1 MRLRAFAL
9 TFLLAACP
17 QACPAQGAPAK
28 PSIAVYFEPSPVAKS
43 YLEQLVDDLDAK
55 LAQSGK
61 YSVMD
66 RAQVEAALNAHQ
78 LAPHGEAVPTT
89 GAPLGRLLGVAYIVI
104 VGIDQFG
111 AVNQFQQDRTLQTNQ
126 QTYLTQIDLVDHLAL
141 IDDRSGQTISSLD
154 DQQQAVSGD
163 ELRPSLQSSSQQF
176 INAQVPKL
184 IDASAA
190 SLIAKLPA
198 VKYVPP
204 APSVSGHV
212 LGVAGTQTFLSLKAS
227 DGIIVGEMVDFYDPN
242 TMVKLGTLE
251 ITEVDAQYSIAK
263 PVSGTPSKREIVK
276 TE

>member
-1 MRLRAFAL
+1 MRFRAFAFML
-9 TFLLAACP
+9 LLAACP
-17 QACPAQGAPAK
+17 QACPAQDAAPK
-28 PSIAVYFEPSPVAKS
+28 PTIAVYFEQSPVAQS
-43 YLEQLVDDLDAK
+43 YLQQLVDDLDSK

-61 YSVMD
+61 FSVMD
-66 RAQVEAALNAHQ
+66 RDQVEAALNAHQ

-104 VGIDQFG
+104 VGIDQLG

-141 IDDRSGQTISSLD
+141 IDDRSGQTIGSLD

-163 ELRPSLQSSSQQF
+163 ELRASLQASSQQF

-184 IDASAA
+184 IDTSAA
-190 SLIAKLPA
+190 SLVAKLPA
-198 VKYVPP
+198 VKFVPP

-212 LGVAGTQTFLSLKAS
+212 LGLAGNQVFLSLKAS
-227 DGIIVGEMVDFYDPN
+227 DGIIVGQMLDFYDP
-242 TMVKLGTLE
+242 TTKVKLGTLE

-263 PVSGTPSKREIVK
+263 AVAGRPSKFQLVRSE
-276 TE
+276 